1 VQRTKAKPEPI
12 RYLDNAKELLSKS
25 PISGDRYEDIKYV
38 QEGCGT
44 AYLAVL
50 KALDQYLLKRGVSE
64 KELPQSVEGYRDMLR
79 KYLTPHN
86 GKLSREFEKLYKELH
101 IAGYYRGLIE
111 DVNALK
117 DIFKSAKSFIDKI
130 KV

>member
-1 VQRTKAKPEPI
+1 MQRTKTKPEPI
-12 RYLDNAKELLSKS
+12 RYLENAKELLNKS

-50 KALDQYLLKRGVSE
+50 KALDEYLLKRGVSE

-86 GKLSREFEKLYKELH
+86 GKLTREFEKLYKELH